1 MIDPIKI
8 MSIAGTREM
17 YTLIL
22 INRETGKAQVAGP
35 KLNRFFGGSFELAYH
50 QIDKLPPSVLQT
62 ASMSKGEP
70 GYFAYLARPLPN
82 GGLKVQAPLPEYSHF
97 SVVLYGVDELCDY
110 VATVLKAPLYVPDGG
125 LESEED
131 LGDYDNDEEDVQTQS
146 DE

>member
-17 YTLIL
+17 YTLVL
-22 INRETGKAQVAGP
+22 VNPETGKAQVAGP
-35 KLNRFFGGSFELAYH
+35 KLNRFFGGSFNLAPY
-50 QIDKLPPSVLQT
+50 QIQQLPPSVLQT

-82 GGLKVQAPLPEYSHF
+82 GGLKVQAPLPEYGHL
-97 SVVLYGVDELCDY
+97 SVVLYGVDELREY

-131 LGDYDNDEEDVQTQS
+131 LGEYNDEEDVQAQ
-146 DE
+146 